1 MVDDL
6 QNTKDPISFAP
17 RLVSSEGFKTL
28 YAEGMGLIE
37 SVATYLDSE
46 GRVQSRDLPREASLL
61 YASES
66 MRLTTRLM
74 QLASW
79 LLLQRAVNEG
89 EITADHARGEKSK
102 VKFSAEAAR
111 HGGPGWEELPQDF
124 RDYVEKGDR
133 LFARIKQIDAADRG
147 EQLPSSTSP
156 TVEADSV
163 TSQMARLQQAFPR
176 D

>member
-1 MVDDL
+1 MVDDS
-6 QNTKDPISFAP
+6 QVSTDPISFTP
-17 RLVSSEGFKTL
+17 RLVASEGFKTL

-37 SVATYLDSE
+37 SVASYLDAD
-46 GRVQSRDLPREASLL
+46 GRNQSRDLPREASLL

-79 LLLQRAVNEG
+79 MLLQRAVNEG
-89 EITADHARGEKSK
+89 EITAEHARGEKSK

-111 HGGPGWEELPQDF
+111 HGGPGWDELPQDF

-133 LFARIKQIDAADRG
+133 LFVRIKQIDAADRG
-147 EQLPSSTSP
+147 EQLPSTEDNAVSK
-156 TVEADSV
+156 DSV